1 MMPCIFCQIVA
12 KTQPANIVYED
23 DEVLVFTDIHPKA
36 PIHVL
41 LIPKPHIATV
51 NDLEDEHI
59 PLMGKLF
66 TTAKRLATEWDIV
79 AQGYRLTVNVGRGGG
94 QIIDHLH
101 MHLLSGWQHTSRRAL

>member
-59 PLMGKLF
+59 PLMEISLQQLNDWQQSG
-66 TTAKRLATEWDIV
+66 TSSPRATV
-79 AQGYRLTVNVGRGGG
+79 
-94 QIIDHLH
+94 
-101 MHLLSGWQHTSRRAL
+101 